1 MNNLQTDYL
10 IRSKEDL
17 LVFVIL
23 AIVLLGVFALSVAF
37 KDYSSRFQMEASNK
51 PIKWLFRLACIFT
64 AVWIIGHIV
73 AKTPEADAGAGMLFI
88 WPMVLWFF
96 WIFAVLAKVCSGY
109 RFQDEQLIFHRWY
122 IKHTIT
128 QKDIGNIVLSTARGR
143 RYRYLFGK
151 RATKNRRDSARWPY
165 PFITLES
172 SETIQLWTKATSL
185 YNSEISDFRVYE
197 YSKGYNHFLYGFLYD
212 PNNPPDWIFENYKG
226 KLYITY
232 SILALYVDEM
242 FAFLEKNGIRKEQ
255 VTILR
260 DKSDYTYFAREVDE
274 SYVDR
279 RIKEYYG
286 DAAIELQGET

>member
-1 MNNLQTDYL
+1 MDNLQTDYL

-17 LVFVIL
+17 LVFVVL
-23 AIVLLGVFALSVAF
+23 AIILLGVFILSVAF

-64 AVWIIGHIV
+64 AVWIIGHII
-73 AKTPEADAGAGMLFI
+73 AKTPEADAWAGMLFL
-88 WPMVLWFF
+88 WPMVLWLF
-96 WIFAVLAKVCSGY
+96 WILAVLTKVCSGY
-109 RFQDEQLIFHRWY
+109 RFQDEQLVFHRWY

-128 QKDIGNIVLSTARGR
+128 QEDIGNIVLSTARGR
-143 RYRYLFGK
+143 YGYLFGK

-172 SETIQLWTKATSL
+172 SETIQLCTMVASFYKG
-185 YNSEISDFRVYE
+185 EISSFQVYE
-197 YSKGYNHFLYGFLYD
+197 YSKSYNHFLYGFLYD

-226 KLYITY
+226 KLYITF

-255 VTILR
+255 VTIIR
-260 DKSDYTYFAREVDE
+260 DRSDYTYFAREVDE

-286 DAAIELQGET
+286 NAALARKEE

>member
-1 MNNLQTDYL
+1 MDNLQTDYL

-17 LVFVIL
+17 LVFVVL
-23 AIVLLGVFALSVAF
+23 AIVLLGVFILSVAF
-37 KDYSSRFQMEASNK
+37 RDYSSRYQMEASNK

-64 AVWIIGHIV
+64 AVWIIGHII
-73 AKTPEADAGAGMLFI
+73 AKTPEADAYAGMLFL

-96 WIFAVLAKVCSGY
+96 WIFAVLTKVCSGY
-109 RFQDEQLIFHRWY
+109 RFQDKQLIFRRWY
-122 IKHTIT
+122 IKHTIK
-128 QKDIGNIVLSTARGR
+128 QEDIGNIVLSTARGR
-143 RYRYLFGK
+143 YGFLCGK
-151 RATKNRRDSARWPY
+151 RATKNRKDSTRWSY

-172 SETIQLWTKATSL
+172 SETIQLCTKAAS
-185 YNSEISDFRVYE
+185 YYKSEISSFQVYE
-197 YSKGYNHFLYGFLYD
+197 YSKSYNHFLYGFLYD
-212 PNNPPDWIFENYKG
+212 PNNPPDWIFDNYKG

-232 SILALYVDEM
+232 SILALYVDEI
-242 FAFLEKNGIRKEQ
+242 FAVLEKNGIRKEQ

-286 DAAIELQGET
+286 DAAVELQGET